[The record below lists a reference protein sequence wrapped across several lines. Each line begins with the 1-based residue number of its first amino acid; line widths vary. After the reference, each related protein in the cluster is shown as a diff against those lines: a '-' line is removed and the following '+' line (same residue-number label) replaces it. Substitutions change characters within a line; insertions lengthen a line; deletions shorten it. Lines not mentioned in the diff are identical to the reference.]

1 MPTRP
6 PYPREARVV
15 PVKKGP
21 QGSTVTSWELR
32 ADHPSPNTL
41 ISEHETESEAQDA
54 KDRYEDVEKE

>member
-15 PVKKGP
+15 AVEKGP

-54 KDRYEDVEKE
+54 KDRYENVEKE